1 MPVAKR
7 LLSGDI
13 RRISRVCAQTN
24 ATSVILASRKE
35 GAISTGETQKD
46 LTPIV
51 IHMVLSI
58 YKALLHKPS
67 SLILIT
73 AQ

>member
-7 LLSGDI
+7 LLSEDI
-13 RRISRVCAQTN
+13 RISRVCAQMN
-24 ATSVILASRKE
+24 ATSVMLTSRKE

-58 YKALLHKPS
+58 
-67 SLILIT
+67 
-73 AQ
+73 